1 MNDRILNRIEEINK
15 ELNEIKKEEENDMID
30 NLMNDFLKDIEK
42 VDFDIFDEYLRTT
55 NETDAQ
61 IEDLFK
67 QLTPEGIMMVVNTIT
82 RIYVYKLKNND
93 LESLTRKEL
102 KNLAYFG
109 LHTSLIE
116 PDNKL
121 LQSILMSLI
130 LTFSKKGGE

>member
-30 NLMNDFLKDIEK
+30 NLIDEFLKDIEE
-42 VDFDIFDEYLRTT
+42 VDFDIFNEYLRTT
-55 NETDAQ
+55 NETEAQ

-109 LHTSLIE
+109 LHVSLIE